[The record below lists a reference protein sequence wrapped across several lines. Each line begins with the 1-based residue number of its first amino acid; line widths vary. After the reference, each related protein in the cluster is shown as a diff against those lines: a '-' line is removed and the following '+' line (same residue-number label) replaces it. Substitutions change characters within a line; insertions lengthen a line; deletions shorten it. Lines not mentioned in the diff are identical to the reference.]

1 MAVLEA
7 IGNIF
12 RPASIGK
19 PDATS
24 DLELPVSVPIFLEE
38 ALPFR
43 VVCRYSSSWFPYLP
57 SQNGDAFRCRQT
69 KPHGARLE
77 SPGPHFI
84 N

>member
-12 RPASIGK
+12 RRASIGK

-24 DLELPVSVPIFLEE
+24 DLELPVSVPIFLEA

-43 VVCRYSSSWFPYLP
+43 VVLSVPRRVGFLILP
-57 SQNGDAFRCRQT
+57 SQNGDAFRC
-69 KPHGARLE
+69 L
-77 SPGPHFI
+77 
-84 N
+84 